1 MSAKKE
7 LIERRAA
14 LIARQERISLE
25 GALVLAKQEYDDGRL
40 SLNIK
45 WNGEAHRF
53 AIIMAMPSGN
63 IYRGGFFIAANKTIS
78 AKGFLNI

>member
-45 WNGEAHRF
+45 
-53 AIIMAMPSGN
+53 
-63 IYRGGFFIAANKTIS
+63 
-78 AKGFLNI
+78 